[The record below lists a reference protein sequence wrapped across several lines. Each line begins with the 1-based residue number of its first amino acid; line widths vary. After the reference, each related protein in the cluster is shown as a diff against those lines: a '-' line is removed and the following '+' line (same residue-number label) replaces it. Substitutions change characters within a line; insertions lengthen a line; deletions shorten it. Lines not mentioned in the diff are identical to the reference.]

1 MKRLD
6 IIQKKA
12 SLVFQL
18 IDDYSEKQVVTAR
31 IRESTGCC
39 QAINK
44 RDGYYVFI
52 NLAPK
57 EYIFTIEAPNFQKV
71 TKKIDLGLAQE
82 PVIMKVRLQH
92 GVFSNL
98 LNNATRILGRLD
110 DKAGQPLA
118 NHSFMLAVISKANNL
133 RLVEDVKKG
142 STKIKI
148 YGGDKYS
155 LEGRKFLIAEKDK
168 YSFIE
173 IEGYDLEEDCF
184 RLNGALDLSY
194 KTGTVLYHSW
204 QMETN
209 HKGEFILPVPL
220 TLINEDKTLKL
231 KAFIDSGVIEE
242 ELKVSLGDS
251 NRLIIKAL

>member
-6 IIQKKA
+6 VIQKKV

-18 IDDYSEKQVVTAR
+18 IDDYTEKSVVTAR
-31 IRESTGCC
+31 VRESTGCC

-52 NLAPK
+52 NLEPK
-57 EYIFTIEAPNFQKV
+57 EYIFTIEAPNFLKV
-71 TKKIDLGLAQE
+71 TKKIDLALAQE
-82 PVIMKVRLQH
+82 PVIIKVRLQH

-110 DKAGQPLA
+110 NKTGQPQA

-133 RLVEDVKKG
+133 RLVEDAKKG
-142 STKIKI
+142 STKIKV

-155 LEGRKFLIAEKDK
+155 LEGRKLLIAEKEK

-173 IEGYDLEEDCF
+173 IEGYDPEEDCF
-184 RLNGALDLSY
+184 RLNQPLDLNY
-194 KTGTVLYHSW
+194 KTGAVLYHSW

-209 HKGEFILPVPL
+209 HKGEFMLPIPL

-231 KAFIDSGVIEE
+231 KVFIDSGVIDE
-242 ELKVSLGDS
+242 ELIVSLGDS
-251 NRLIIKAL
+251 NRLIIKAV